1 NSEFLE
7 VLTPLMFSTSGRIS
21 QRGSAWQRGGTPTPF
36 DPAFLNPADPDAL
49 VFNPP
54 SAFAWADL
62 THVPY
67 AYTLDPADFT
77 RTHLDQ
83 VGTVTPDNETDRAL
97 LRRYLVLTGPFTPAP
112 PPPVT
117 YSLTLATSGSG
128 TAVASP
134 ALSSYV
140 AGSSVTLTAVPDAG
154 WQFTG

>member
-1 NSEFLE
+1 
-7 VLTPLMFSTSGRIS
+7 
-21 QRGSAWQRGGTPTPF
+21 
-36 DPAFLNPADPDAL
+36 
-49 VFNPP
+49 
-54 SAFAWADL
+54 
-62 THVPY
+62 
-67 AYTLDPADFT
+67 T

-154 WQFTG
+154 WQFTGWSGDLGGPSNPATIVMDASKNILATFVPIVVPPSIANPPASLTVNAGDSATFAVGVSGTAPFTYQWRKDGGDLP